1 MSEYQWHK
9 GSIVFENDKSYKIS
23 LPDGNF
29 IWMVKYL
36 VPEHTAD
43 SILIKESTY
52 QRALDELPTSDEITA
67 ILQNKNAFLVNF
79 APNFVRHL
87 IVDAISQKGYV
98 FVKLKSKYSVFIKVP
113 LNDVQ
118 EWVKL
123 LKKTAKNGSK
133 Y

>member
-9 GSIVFENDKSYKIS
+9 GSIVFENDKSYKIR

-36 VPEHTAD
+36 VPEHTED
-43 SILIKESTY
+43 CILIKETTY
-52 QRALDELPTSDEITA
+52 QRALDELPPSDEITA
-67 ILQNKNAFLVNF
+67 IFQNKNAFLVNF

-87 IVDAISQKGYV
+87 IVEAISQKGYV

-113 LNDVQ
+113 LIDVQ

>member
-9 GSIVFENDKSYKIS
+9 GSIVFENDKSYKIT

-36 VPEHTAD
+36 VPEHTDD

-52 QRALDELPTSDEITA
+52 QRALDELPPSDEITA

-87 IVDAISQKGYV
+87 IVEAISQKGYV

-113 LNDVQ
+113 LIDVQ

-123 LKKTAKNGSK
+123 LKKTTKNGSK